1 MRQIRLMLCSLK
13 LQKFYLT
20 NFIFMTSYEQALHD
34 LRLIASTGNPEAF
47 EDALDRYEPVYGAQI
62 ADEALNN
69 NLFTI

>member
-1 MRQIRLMLCSLK
+1 
-13 LQKFYLT
+13 
-20 NFIFMTSYEQALHD
+20 MTSYEQALHD